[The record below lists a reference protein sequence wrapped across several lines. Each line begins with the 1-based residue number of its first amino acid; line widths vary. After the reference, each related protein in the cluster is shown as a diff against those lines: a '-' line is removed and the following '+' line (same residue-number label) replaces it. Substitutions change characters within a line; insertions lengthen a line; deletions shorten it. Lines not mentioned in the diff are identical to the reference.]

1 MDAVNSCWA
10 WQPETPARLEQ
21 PAWLLRL
28 EGPDARRFLHGQ
40 SSQAI
45 ELAAPGSALATCLI
59 SPTARMRALAWVL
72 VDAGG
77 VWLVIEA
84 GDPEAVRTGLD
95 RVLFPADQVQLGPLQ
110 PALLITP
117 LGDTTLPQAG
127 PGRWE
132 PLPASLPAS
141 AQGDGPGPWLLE
153 HRLLLA
159 PPAAAHPLAASRLL
173 GPAEHERWRI
183 QQGWPTTPGELNDHT
198 NPFEL
203 GLAPRVSLSKGCYV
217 GQETLAKLATYDG
230 VKQQLRRWCWQPPSG
245 FSEQA
250 LGGEQ
255 PLGAGQTLFN
265 AAGERAGTI
274 TSVLQ
279 LPAAAG
285 GRWIGLALVRRSALD
300 EPQLNAGEQIVL
312 ELSPPAAFVAPPS
325 GAGHSA
331 SQSQS

>member
-1 MDAVNSCWA
+1 MDAANSCWA

-21 PAWLLRL
+21 PVWLLRL

-77 VWLVIEA
+77 AWLVIEA

-127 PGRWE
+127 LGRWA
-132 PLPASLPAS
+132 PLPGVS
-141 AQGDGPGPWLLE
+141 QGDGPGPWLLE
-153 HRLLLA
+153 HRLLLT
-159 PPAAAHPLAASRLL
+159 PPTTAHPLAGSRLL
-173 GPAEHERWRI
+173 SPAEHERWRI
-183 QQGWPTTPGELNDHT
+183 QQGWPAAPGELNDNT

-230 VKQQLRRWCWQPPSG
+230 VKQQLRRWCCLTPSG
-245 FSEQA
+245 LA
-250 LGGEQ
+250 EQ

-274 TSVLQ
+274 TSALQ
-279 LPAAAG
+279 LPPAAG
-285 GRWIGLALVRRSALD
+285 GLWIGLALVRRSALD
-300 EPQLNAGEQIVL
+300 EPRLNAGEQTVL
-312 ELSPPAAFVAPPS
+312 ELSLPDTFVAPPRGPGQS
-325 GAGHSA
+325 AGQR
-331 SQSQS
+331 QS

>member
-1 MDAVNSCWA
+1 MDAANSCWA

-21 PAWLLRL
+21 PVWLLRL

-45 ELAAPGSALATCLI
+45 ELAAPGCALATCLI

-77 VWLVIEA
+77 AWLVIEA
-84 GDPEAVRTGLD
+84 GEPEAVRTSLD

-127 PGRWE
+127 PGRWA
-132 PLPASLPAS
+132 PLPGG

-153 HRLLLA
+153 HRLLLT
-159 PPAAAHPLAASRLL
+159 PPTTAHPLAGSRLL
-173 GPAEHERWRI
+173 SPAEHERWRI
-183 QQGWPTTPGELNDHT
+183 QQGWPAAPGELNDNT

-245 FSEQA
+245 LAEQP
-250 LGGEQ
+250 LGVEQ

-274 TSVLQ
+274 TSALQ
-279 LPAAAG
+279 LPPAAG
-285 GRWIGLALVRRSALD
+285 GLWIGLALVRRSALD
-300 EPQLNAGEQIVL
+300 EPRLNAGEQTVL
-312 ELSPPAAFVAPPS
+312 ELSLPDTFVAPPRGPGQS
-325 GAGHSA
+325 AG
-331 SQSQS
+331 QSQS